1 MHIIKKISDYLKQ
14 SDVKALAVLFLPII
28 FWQLPLLLPHNFWFR
43 GDVAFYFY
51 PLTALGM
58 EQWRAGALPLWTHL
72 IQCGFPLLA
81 DGQGALV
88 YPLNLLLYFIFPS
101 PVANNCGIVIQTLLT
116 AGLMYAFIRTIGIG
130 RLPGVIAGWIWV
142 FAGPIATSIG
152 SPALNGLTW
161 WPLLFLLAERIS
173 CKSDWRL
180 VASGALVMGMG
191 WLGGFPQ
198 TTLYG
203 ISGAS
208 CYLVYRTVMV
218 HKKKFRSMAL
228 PLAGWAVAGITG
240 IGIGAIQILPTLEM
254 SSFSIRAGGTDYAF
268 ATQGSMLPTGL
279 ASFLFPAWTRLAD
292 YWIAGPNLFIGFIC
306 GAAALLTIRR
316 KMDSR
321 TAFFWILA
329 FLGCIV
335 SFGKFN
341 PVYHCIYNLP
351 GLHFL
356 RIPARFLYVTMF
368 CIPILSAAGFQM
380 LFENAPE
387 KRRMMNRLI
396 VLVML
401 SLAGAIGGSVLLYQ
415 SRSMFFKAA
424 EAYVKHSMI
433 GQAYKMQN
441 AGYYQDRI
449 HRMFTDIMSAL
460 SPLSMEFIA
469 SIVLALAAMA
479 VIAFWPRRPRAAR
492 YAKIALCLLA
502 GTNFLFLWHGP
513 LRVHTVND
521 LKAPP
526 LARFCAEQPGLF
538 RLYTVNSQEDI
549 QAGLWRLDRLDPDYN
564 VLFNV
569 ATTGVYGAL
578 GSRRY
583 FDLMGPLGNVNL
595 AFGTPPVSSREVE
608 QGMPILDLL
617 NARYVL
623 SAKALAISGLK
634 RENFGPLFLYRNE
647 KALDRVFVAAFAKI
661 VPVASAMLD
670 SMHTASFD
678 PSEAVLLENAP
689 AENITDGR
697 GARARISLYQDQL
710 IKIDATGPGWLVIT
724 NLWYPGWRAWVD
736 GGETKIYRGDYV
748 FQAIPLPA
756 GDHAIEL
763 RFSSSSFKH
772 GLELTILSIAAVLL
786 LLAIRAKPRP
796 KP

>member
-1 MHIIKKISDYLKQ
+1 
-14 SDVKALAVLFLPII
+14 
-28 FWQLPLLLPHNFWFR
+28 
-43 GDVAFYFY
+43 
-51 PLTALGM
+51 
-58 EQWRAGALPLWTHL
+58 
-72 IQCGFPLLA
+72 
-81 DGQGALV
+81 
-88 YPLNLLLYFIFPS
+88 
-101 PVANNCGIVIQTLLT
+101 
-116 AGLMYAFIRTIGIG
+116 
-130 RLPGVIAGWIWV
+130 
-142 FAGPIATSIG
+142 
-152 SPALNGLTW
+152 
-161 WPLLFLLAERIS
+161 
-173 CKSDWRL
+173 
-180 VASGALVMGMG
+180 
-191 WLGGFPQ
+191 
-198 TTLYG
+198 
-203 ISGAS
+203 
-208 CYLVYRTVMV
+208 
-218 HKKKFRSMAL
+218 
-228 PLAGWAVAGITG
+228 
-240 IGIGAIQILPTLEM
+240 
-254 SSFSIRAGGTDYAF
+254 
-268 ATQGSMLPTGL
+268 
-279 ASFLFPAWTRLAD
+279 
-292 YWIAGPNLFIGFIC
+292 
-306 GAAALLTIRR
+306 
-316 KMDSR
+316 MDSR

-329 FLGCIV
+329 FLGCII

-368 CIPILSAAGFQM
+368 CVSILSAAGFQM

-387 KRRMMNRLI
+387 KRRMMNRLV
-396 VLVML
+396 VLVAL

-424 EAYVKHSMI
+424 EAYVKRSMI

-469 SIVLALAAMA
+469 SIVLALAAIA
-479 VIAFWPRRPRAAR
+479 VIVFWPRRPRAAR

-569 ATTGVYGAL
+569 ATTGVYSAL

-583 FDLMGPLGNVNL
+583 FDLLGPLGNVNL
-595 AFGTPPVSSREVE
+595 AFGTPPCFFAGSRTRHADSGLAQCPICAER
-608 QGMPILDLL
+608 QGIGHF
-617 NARYVL
+617 R
-623 SAKALAISGLK
+623 LK

-647 KALDRVFVAAFAKI
+647 KALDRVFVAASAKV

-670 SMHTASFD
+670 SMRTASFD
-678 PSEAVLLENAP
+678 PSETVLLENAP
-689 AENITDGR
+689 AENINNGKR
-697 GARARISLYQDQL
+697 SSVQISQYQDQL
-710 IKIDATGPGWLVIT
+710 IKLNATGPGWLVIT

-756 GDHAIEL
+756 GDHAIQL

-772 GLELTILSIAAVLL
+772 GLELTILSLAAVLL